1 MQQGVFMNNGLNEKT
16 RKDVASGLS
25 TILADT
31 YTLNLKTLNFHWNL
45 VSPRFSA
52 LHLMFESQYNEMTPA
67 IDELAERIRALGFF
81 APASLSEF
89 KKLTSIKDEEGVPE
103 TNEMLKQLLDGH
115 ELVSKKCREI
125 CSHAQ
130 ELHDEV
136 SADMLIGR
144 MKFHEKTAWMLRSSL
159 SENK

>member
-1 MQQGVFMNNGLNEKT
+1 MNNGLNEKT
-16 RKDVASGLS
+16 RKDIATGLS
-25 TILADT
+25 SILADT

-52 LHLMFESQYNEMTPA
+52 LHLMFESQYNEMTLA
-67 IDELAERIRALGFF
+67 VDDLAERIRALDFF
-81 APASLSEF
+81 APASLTEF

-103 TNEMLKQLLDGH
+103 TNDMIKQLLEGH
-115 ELVSKKCREI
+115 EIISKRCREI

-159 SENK
+159 NETK

>member
-1 MQQGVFMNNGLNEKT
+1 MNNGLNEKT

-52 LHLMFESQYNEMTPA
+52 LHSMFETQYGEMTLA
-67 IDELAERIRALGFF
+67 IDDLAERIRALGFF
-81 APASLSEF
+81 APASLVEF
-89 KKLTSIKDEEGVPE
+89 KRLTSIKDEEGVPE
-103 TNEMLKQLLDGH
+103 TNEMITQLLEGH
-115 ELVSKKCREI
+115 EVISKKCREM
-125 CSHAQ
+125 CGHAQ

-159 SENK
+159 QETK

>member
-1 MQQGVFMNNGLNEKT
+1 MSTMNIGLNEKA
-16 RKDVASGLS
+16 RKDVAQGLS

-45 VSPRFSA
+45 VSPRFSS
-52 LHLMFESQYNEMTPA
+52 LHLLFETQYNEKNPA

-103 TNEMLKQLLDGH
+103 TNDMITHLLEGH
-115 ELVSKKCREI
+115 ELIAKKCREM

-130 ELHDEV
+130 DLHDEV

-144 MKFHEKTAWMLRSSL
+144 MKFHEKTAWMLRSSV
-159 SENK
+159 SDTNTK